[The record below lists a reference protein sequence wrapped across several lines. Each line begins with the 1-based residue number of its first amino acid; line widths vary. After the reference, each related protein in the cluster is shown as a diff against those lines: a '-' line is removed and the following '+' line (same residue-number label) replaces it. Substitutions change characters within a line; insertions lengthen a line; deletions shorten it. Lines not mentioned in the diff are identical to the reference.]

1 LLISSVVAASVK
13 QHDGL
18 LAMQG
23 IKKSLKYTYFR
34 KGLFSHT
41 LITISTCRNVDLFH
55 VIINSLYL
63 GKEFI
68 LFF

>member
-41 LITISTCRNVDLFH
+41 KITISTCRNVDLFH
-55 VIINSLYL
+55 V
-63 GKEFI
+63 
-68 LFF
+68 